1 MTASDPGDPSPLR
14 PAQSGVFLVSRA
26 LPALRKV
33 AQRMHIAWLEVSL
46 HGVRDKA
53 GFLAACARDLKF
65 PPHFGANWD
74 AFSDCIND
82 FAWQTAD
89 GYVIAIENVEPFA
102 RHAPQEWAT
111 ALEILR
117 GAADAWRARN
127 KTFIVMLDYA
137 PRASAVERF
146 PEPPLA

>member
-1 MTASDPGDPSPLR
+1 MTASEAGALSALR
-14 PAQSGVFLVSRA
+14 PEQSGVFLVSRA
-26 LPALRKV
+26 LPALRKA
-33 AQRMHIAWLEVSL
+33 AQRTHCAWLEVSL

-53 GFLAACARDLKF
+53 GFFAACARDLGF

-82 FAWQTAD
+82 FAWAAAG
-89 GYVIAIENVEPFA
+89 GYVIVIEPVEPYA
-102 RHAPQEWAT
+102 RESPQEWST

-117 GAADAWRARN
+117 GAAQAWRVRN

-137 PRASAVERF
+137 PPALAVARF

>member
-1 MTASDPGDPSPLR
+1 MTEFELSPLR
-14 PAQSGVFLVSRA
+14 PEQSGVFLVSRA
-26 LPALRKV
+26 LPALRKA
-33 AQRMHIAWLEVSL
+33 AQRMDCAWLEVSL

-65 PPHFGANWD
+65 PAHFGANWD

-82 FAWQTAD
+82 LSWQAA
-89 GYVIAIENVEPFA
+89 GACVIEIESTEAFS
-102 RHAPQEWAT
+102 RHAPDDYAT

-117 GAADAWRARN
+117 AAADAWRVRHR
-127 KTFIVMLDYA
+127 TFIVLLDDSPQA
-137 PRASAVERF
+137 LPVDRF

>member
-1 MTASDPGDPSPLR
+1 M
-14 PAQSGVFLVSRA
+14 FLVSRA
-26 LPALRKV
+26 LPALRKA
-33 AQRMHIAWLEVSL
+33 AQRTQCAWLEVSL

-65 PPHFGANWD
+65 PAHFGANWD

-82 FAWQTAD
+82 FAWAAAGA
-89 GYVIAIENVEPFA
+89 GYVIVIEQVELFA
-102 RHAPQEWAT
+102 RQAPDEWAT

-117 GAADAWRARN
+117 GAADAWRVRN
-127 KTFIVMLDYA
+127 RTFVVLLDYA
-137 PRASAVERF
+137 PPAAAVDRF

>member
-1 MTASDPGDPSPLR
+1 MMTSEPGALSPLR
-14 PAQSGVFLVSRA
+14 PEQSGVFLVSRA
-26 LPALRKV
+26 LPALRKA
-33 AQRMHIAWLEVSL
+33 AQRTQCAWLELSL

-82 FAWQTAD
+82 FSWVSD
-89 GYVIAIENVEPFA
+89 GGYVIVIESVEPFA
-102 RHAPQEWAT
+102 RQAPQEWAT

-117 GAADAWRARN
+117 GAADAWRVR
-127 KTFIVMLDYA
+127 KRTFIVLLDHA
-137 PRASAVERF
+137 PAAQLVERF

>member
-1 MTASDPGDPSPLR
+1 MTASESGAPSPLR

-26 LPALRKV
+26 LPALRKA
-33 AQRMHIAWLEVSL
+33 AQRTHCAWLEVSL
-46 HGVRDKA
+46 HGVRDQA

-82 FAWQTAD
+82 FAWEAAG
-89 GYVIAIENVEPFA
+89 GYVIVIENVEPLA
-102 RHAPQEWAT
+102 RQAPQAWAT

-117 GAADAWRARN
+117 GAADAWRVRN

-137 PRASAVERF
+137 PAASAVERF

>member
-1 MTASDPGDPSPLR
+1 MTASESGALSALR

-26 LPALRKV
+26 LPALRKA
-33 AQRMHIAWLEVSL
+33 AQRTHCAWLDVSL

-53 GFLAACARDLKF
+53 GFLTACARDLRF

-82 FAWQTAD
+82 FAWESAG
-89 GYVIAIENVEPFA
+89 GYVIVIDNVEPFA
-102 RHAPQEWAT
+102 RAAPDEWAT
-111 ALEILR
+111 ALEIMR
-117 GAADAWRARN
+117 GAADAWRVRN
-127 KTFIVMLDYA
+127 RTFVVMLDYA
-137 PRASAVERF
+137 PPATAVERF

>member
-1 MTASDPGDPSPLR
+1 MTSLSPLR

-26 LPALRKV
+26 APALRKV
-33 AQRMHIAWLEVSL
+33 AQREHCAWLEVSL

-65 PPHFGANWD
+65 PAHFGANWD
-74 AFSDCIND
+74 AFSDCVND
-82 FAWQTAD
+82 FAWAPAV
-89 GYVIAIENVEPFA
+89 GHVIVIEPVETFA
-102 RHAPQEWAT
+102 RAAPDDWAT

-117 GAADAWRARN
+117 GAADAWRAR
-127 KTFIVMLDYA
+127 KHTFVVLLDHA
-137 PRASAVERF
+137 PHGLAVERF

>member
-1 MTASDPGDPSPLR
+1 MTALSPLR
-14 PAQSGVFLVSRA
+14 PEQSGVFLVSRA
-26 LPALRKV
+26 LPALRKA
-33 AQRMHIAWLEVSL
+33 AQRTQCAWLEVNL

-82 FAWQTAD
+82 FAWLAAP
-89 GYVIAIENVEPFA
+89 GYVIVIEPAEPFA
-102 RHAPQEWAT
+102 RAAPDEWAT

-117 GAADAWRARN
+117 GTADAWRVRN
-127 KTFIVMLDYA
+127 RTFVVMLDYA
-137 PRASAVERF
+137 PPASRIERF

>member
-1 MTASDPGDPSPLR
+1 MTALSPLR
-14 PAQSGVFLVSRA
+14 PEQSGVFLVSRA
-26 LPALRKV
+26 LPALRKA
-33 AQRMHIAWLEVSL
+33 AQRTQCAWLEVSL

-53 GFLAACARDLKF
+53 GFLAACARGLKF

-82 FAWQTAD
+82 FAWAEGT
-89 GYVIAIENVEPFA
+89 GYVIVIEQVERFA
-102 RHAPQEWAT
+102 RQAPDEWAT

-117 GAADAWRARN
+117 GTADAWRVRN
-127 KTFIVMLDYA
+127 RTFVVMLDYA
-137 PRASAVERF
+137 PAVSAVDRF

>member
-1 MTASDPGDPSPLR
+1 MMPADTIAPGVLR
-14 PAQSGVFLVSRA
+14 PQQSGVFLVSRA
-26 LPALRKV
+26 VPALRK
-33 AQRMHIAWLEVSL
+33 AAGRMQCAWLEVGL

-53 GFLAACARDLKF
+53 GFLAACARDLAF

-82 FAWQTAD
+82 FSWVAAV
-89 GYVIAIENVEPFA
+89 GYVIQMDNVEPFS
-102 RHAPQEWAT
+102 RHAPDEWAT

-137 PRASAVERF
+137 PATQAVERF